1 MKNIWILFKREMASY
16 FYSPIAYIMGICVLL
31 QMGFNFFTYATFLS
45 ESPSDYSLMMW
56 FFNGIFTWIMI
67 LVIPPVIT
75 MRLFADEKKTG
86 TIEALMTTP
95 LRDIEYVL
103 AKFFSAFAFFVALWI
118 PTVNCVFVLR
128 HFAKDT
134 TPLNPG
140 PIIGGYIGLFLVGM
154 LLIAI
159 GCMASA
165 STRNQIIAAIIAFA
179 ISCVL
184 FFSGIYFYFHSTDQY
199 REIFEYF
206 SMLVHMQ
213 EMSRGAIEW
222 KRVVFYL
229 TGTIFFLFLTHR
241 IVQSRQWKS

>member
-1 MKNIWILFKREMASY
+1 MKNIWILFKREMAAC
-16 FYSPIAYIMGICVLL
+16 FYSPIAYIVAVCMLAIA
-31 QMGFNFFTYATFLS
+31 GFSFSTIIAFLS
-45 ESPSDYSLMMW
+45 EGPSDYSPMMW
-56 FFNGIFTWIMI
+56 FFNGIFTWIVL
-67 LVIPPVIT
+67 LVVTPVIT

-95 LRDIEYVL
+95 LKDIEYVL
-103 AKFFSAFAFFVALWI
+103 AKFLSAFAFFVALWI
-118 PTVNCVFVLR
+118 PTLNYVFVLR

-134 TPLNPG
+134 TPLDPG

-159 GCMASA
+159 GCTASA

-184 FFSGIYFYFHSTDQY
+184 FFSGIYFYIHSTDQY
-199 REIFEYF
+199 REIFDYF
-206 SMLVHMQ
+206 SMLAHMQ
-213 EMSRGAIEW
+213 EMSRGTIEW

-229 TGTIFFLFLTHR
+229 TGTTFFLFLTHR